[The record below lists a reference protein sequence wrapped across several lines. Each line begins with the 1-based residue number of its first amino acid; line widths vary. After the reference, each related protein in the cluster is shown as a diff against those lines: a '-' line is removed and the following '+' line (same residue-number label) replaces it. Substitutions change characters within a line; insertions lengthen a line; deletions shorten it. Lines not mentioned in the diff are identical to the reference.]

1 MMNTALHDEVDNA
14 LARSMQTAVPLVEAP
29 FAALGLAQGLSEA
42 DVLRRVQ
49 RWSDSGLLREISAI
63 AEGAVLGHDSALVA
77 GRVPVERLE
86 AVADIISAH
95 PTVTHNYLREH
106 EYNLWF
112 TVATPPHM
120 PLERTLELLAA
131 EADLPAFYPLRRT
144 HTFKIGVN
152 FDLTT
157 KRNQTATCEL
167 KAPVMRATS
176 RREQAMLRALQTPI
190 AFVPRPFDA
199 LAEEA
204 GVPLGDL
211 LAFAQGEIGLAL
223 RRYVATFHH
232 RRLGVRGN
240 GMVVWR
246 VAPARLDALGPQ
258 LAQVPEV
265 SHCYARNPIPGFDY
279 TLYSMTHG
287 PDRASVQASAA
298 RTAVQLD
305 MPDYLILFSTREF
318 KKTRLRYFLTELDD
332 WWEART
338 GERAAEAA

>member
-14 LARSMQTAVPLVEAP
+14 LARKMQTAVPLVETP
-29 FAALGLAQGLSEA
+29 FAALGESLGLTEA
-42 DVLRRVQ
+42 DVLARVT
-49 RWSDSGLLREISAI
+49 RWQDTGIFREISAI

-86 AVADIISAH
+86 AVADVISAH

-106 EYNLWF
+106 DYNLWF
-112 TVATPPHM
+112 TIATPPHM

-131 EADLPAFYPLRRT
+131 EAGVDAFYPLRRT

-152 FDLTT
+152 FDLKT
-157 KRNQTATCEL
+157 KKNKTATCEL
-167 KAPVMRATS
+167 KTPVQRATS
-176 RREQAMLRALQTPI
+176 EIEQAMLRALQTPLT
-190 AFVPRPFDA
+190 VVSRPFDS
-199 LAEEA
+199 LAASA
-204 GVPLGDL
+204 GVPVGEL
-211 LAFAQGEIGLAL
+211 LAFARGEIGKVL

-240 GMVVWR
+240 GMVVWNVDPSR
-246 VAPARLDALGPQ
+246 FEHLGPR

-287 PDRASVQASAA
+287 PDRAAVEASAA
-298 RTAVQLD
+298 RTAVELD

-318 KKTRLRYFLTELDD
+318 KKTQLRYFLTELDQ

-338 GERAAEAA
+338 GESAAAAA